1 VLNHAKWAD
10 PVTGFTDPNF
20 MGIRTLARVRRT
32 VQLGAR
38 FVF

>member
-1 VLNHAKWAD
+1 VFNHAQWAN